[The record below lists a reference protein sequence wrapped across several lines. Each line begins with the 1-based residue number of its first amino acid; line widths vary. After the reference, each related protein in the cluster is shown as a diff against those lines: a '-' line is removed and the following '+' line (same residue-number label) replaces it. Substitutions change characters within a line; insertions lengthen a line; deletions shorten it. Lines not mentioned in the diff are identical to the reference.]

1 MQNKTTDS
9 DPVATTTEEP
19 GSGNETA
26 PDAVG
31 RLPTFLDEIAS
42 GMQAAV
48 DRERERIATE
58 TSNSLDSHVERIR
71 QRSSTE
77 VDELK
82 RLAEEDVRQIR
93 ESAAAE
99 SERLSRETEN
109 RIAGRREDL
118 ERHLQQHSVLVER
131 EISGARAA
139 VEAYQSELAR
149 FVGGLS
155 DERDPTE
162 IARRA
167 RSLPEPP
174 RVGEIA
180 SAARAEAIAELA
192 RTETSAGDAPEDGAL
207 VGVMD
212 PGVVR
217 QAAAESEV
225 DGAPDQVVDVTSEPA
240 SDADEQRAVISG
252 GRPWADRTRLIAL
265 AVLLVALTIALA
277 VAVATGQLRLPAG
290 G

>member
-1 MQNKTTDS
+1 MQNKTTDP
-9 DPVATTTEEP
+9 DTVATATEEP
-19 GSGNETA
+19 GSGVETA
-26 PDAVG
+26 PGAVG

-48 DRERERIATE
+48 DRERERIAAE
-58 TSNSLDSHVERIR
+58 TSNSLDAHLERIR
-71 QRSSTE
+71 ERSSTE

-99 SERLSRETEN
+99 SERLSRETEH

-118 ERHLQQHSVLVER
+118 ERHLQQHSALVER

-139 VEAYQSELAR
+139 VEAYQTELAG

-174 RVGEIA
+174 RVEEIA

-192 RTETSAGDAPEDGAL
+192 RTEASTADAAEDGAL

-217 QAAAESEV
+217 QPAAGSAT
-225 DGAPDQVVDVTSEPA
+225 DGAPDQVIDVTSEAA
-240 SDADEQRAVISG
+240 SDADEQRAVIPG
-252 GRPWADRTRLIAL
+252 GRPWADRRLLIAA
-265 AVLLVALTIALA
+265 AVLLVVLVFALA
-277 VAVATGQLRLPAG
+277 AAMASGQLRLPVG